1 MVEALGAAAADPG
14 PMLARLQAAGTAL
27 VTIDD
32 DAYPWRLRAI
42 AEPPPVLFVRGDPG
56 SLSASGSVAIVGTR
70 RPTEAGR
77 RTAAR
82 IADAVARLGAVVVS
96 GLALGIDG
104 AAHAA
109 VVSAERPTI
118 AVLGS
123 GHDRLFPKAHRRLAT
138 AVVDT
143 GGAIVSELPPD
154 AGPTKGTF
162 PRRNR
167 LISGLAEATVVVEA
181 ARGSGAL
188 ITARWALE
196 QGRGCFVVPG
206 SIDAPASAGC
216 LAFLREFAGEARI
229 VAGVAELIDDL
240 GLVQGD
246 LPGDGR
252 PAGQPA
258 SLEAIV
264 ATLGQSE
271 AAVAGALVDGGTTID
286 ALVARTGLPV
296 STLLE
301 HVDDARD
308 SRPCHVRLRPLST
321 DRSARSRSASFAL
334 SVDRVLGLT
343 VIFEA
348 APPRSDSRTMP
359 LTPGDEPGDCLLRK
373 FAVAAL
379 ALPVLALVY
388 GPVLAR
394 RMLAGRVGHR
404 DRHPGDQWNR
414 SRRTRGAGRHP
425 GSSAGDGRPGR
436 ASHAGRE
443 HRAAPWPA
451 RARPHVVQL
460 GDGAGQRRR
469 CPHGRS
475 ADGRRSELGF
485 RRPVADGRAEDRLE
499 GRHLLH
505 GDDCPHGDRRDGS
518 EAGCPGPGDLH
529 DARRARRPDR
539 TVDDGGQGSGP
550 ELDDVHG
557 RL

>member
-1 MVEALGAAAADPG
+1 MRASWRAEPVIGERDAWAILASVHGLGPVTFGLMLREHGTASRVVELAVSPAGRRVIRDGPRGGRVRLPDEMVEALGAAAADPG

-296 STLLE
+296 STLLSTLTMLE
-301 HVDDARD
+301 IRGLVMSAYGRY
-308 SRPCHVRLRPLST
+308 RPT
-321 DRSARSRSASFAL
+321 
-334 SVDRVLGLT
+334 GLLA
-343 VIFEA
+343 A
-348 APPRSDSRTMP
+348 APPR
-359 LTPGDEPGDCLLRK
+359 
-373 FAVAAL
+373 
-379 ALPVLALVY
+379 LP
-388 GPVLAR
+388 
-394 RMLAGRVGHR
+394 
-404 DRHPGDQWNR
+404 
-414 SRRTRGAGRHP
+414 
-425 GSSAGDGRPGR
+425 
-436 ASHAGRE
+436 
-443 HRAAPWPA
+443 
-451 RARPHVVQL
+451 
-460 GDGAGQRRR
+460 
-469 CPHGRS
+469 
-475 ADGRRSELGF
+475 
-485 RRPVADGRAEDRLE
+485 
-499 GRHLLH
+499 
-505 GDDCPHGDRRDGS
+505 
-518 EAGCPGPGDLH
+518 
-529 DARRARRPDR
+529 
-539 TVDDGGQGSGP
+539 
-550 ELDDVHG
+550 
-557 RL
+557 